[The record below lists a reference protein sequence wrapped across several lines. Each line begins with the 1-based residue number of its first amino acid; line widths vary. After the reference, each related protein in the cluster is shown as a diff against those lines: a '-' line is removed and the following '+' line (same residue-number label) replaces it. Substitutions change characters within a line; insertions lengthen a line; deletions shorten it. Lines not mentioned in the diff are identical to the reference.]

1 MFLCVSSPPK
11 VLDELRRILNN
22 NSNYVEELRERWLEF
37 KSRVSFYRVY
47 KKAMK
52 PPMSLSAEE
61 QAINLLT
68 VLPALF
74 PSNVAVPKKM
84 TSASEALIHV
94 LLPTED
100 PETFLN

>member
-11 VLDELRRILNN
+11 VIDELGRILNNN

-52 PPMSLSAEE
+52 PPMSLSAGKDSRHNTKV
-61 QAINLLT
+61 ICIFMF
-68 VLPALF
+68 V
-74 PSNVAVPKKM
+74 SVY
-84 TSASEALIHV
+84 
-94 LLPTED
+94 
-100 PETFLN
+100 